1 MDALPNSTAP
11 SANPSPPRQ
20 LPERAPGR
28 LPLLLLLL
36 LGVIVLAF
44 VPTLI
49 ERIEYSR
56 TRGEVRALQE
66 ALPQLNLKSL
76 SKAFSLVYREV
87 KPSVVHID
95 TRREIQ
101 ARPSRF
107 GWMMNDG
114 GPQAIE
120 ETGQASGV
128 IVDAAG
134 YILTNLHVVDDAA
147 EVNVTLEDGRS
158 FPAEIVGS
166 DPGMDLAVL
175 KINASGLT
183 AATWGDSDKLDVGEM
198 VWAIGNPYGL
208 DQTVTAGIVSAK
220 GRRDFDG
227 ANAFKEFL
235 QTDVAI
241 NPGSSGGPL
250 VDVQGDVVGINS
262 AIFGRTYQGISFAI
276 PSNLARSVYEQIRKN
291 GKVIRGFLGVRFKPL
306 TPEDAALLQFP
317 KDQPG
322 GALIEKVTHG
332 QPAEKAGIEPGDI
345 IVSWNGQRVTDFKE
359 LQIFIA
365 RTEVGAKVPVKLF
378 RNGQEMTLEAEVAER
393 PPQAR

>member
-1 MDALPNSTAP
+1 MSQSPAEFSTEPQLPICQLRHIRYGEHRICEQNTTINPPGHMDTLPNSAVP
-11 SANPSPPRQ
+11 AAASNSPRQ
-20 LPERAPGR
+20 IPQRGPNR

-36 LGVIVLAF
+36 LGIIILAF
-44 VPTLI
+44 LPALI
-49 ERIEYSR
+49 ERIEYAR

-66 ALPQLNLKSL
+66 GLPQLDLKSL
-76 SKAFSLVYREV
+76 SKAFSLVYRKV

-101 ARPSRF
+101 ARQNRSGWRF
-107 GWMMNDG
+107 DG
-114 GPQAIE
+114 GPAAIE
-120 ETGQASGV
+120 EQGQASGV
-128 IVDAAG
+128 IVDADG
-134 YILTNLHVVDDAA
+134 YILTNLHVIDGAS
-147 EVNVTLEDGRS
+147 EVSVTLEDGRS
-158 FPAEIVGS
+158 FPAEVVGF

-220 GRRDFDG
+220 GRREFEG
-227 ANAFKEFL
+227 TKPIQEFL

-276 PSNLARSVYEQIRKN
+276 PSNLAEI
-291 GKVIRGFLGVRFKPL
+291 GLRG
-306 TPEDAALLQFP
+306 A
-317 KDQPG
+317 
-322 GALIEKVTHG
+322 
-332 QPAEKAGIEPGDI
+332 AEK
-345 IVSWNGQRVTDFKE
+345 
-359 LQIFIA
+359 
-365 RTEVGAKVPVKLF
+365 
-378 RNGQEMTLEAEVAER
+378 R
-393 PPQAR
+393 PSDSGFPRSRL